1 LFIKQ
6 ANIWRGSRFD
16 LINQTKIQVIKG
28 SIEGLKVFNY
38 FLIAGYSK
46 TSAAHDVHISQE
58 SKRDARGAPA
68 RALRVFL
75 LGLATRL
82 LVFAA
87 IFDLCEER
95 LLMVSFEFYQNEYS
109 LGKLIVIY
117 KLP

>member
-1 LFIKQ
+1 MFIKQ

-58 SKRDARGAPA
+58 SKRDARGTPA
-68 RALRVFL
+68 SALRVF
-75 LGLATRL
+75 L